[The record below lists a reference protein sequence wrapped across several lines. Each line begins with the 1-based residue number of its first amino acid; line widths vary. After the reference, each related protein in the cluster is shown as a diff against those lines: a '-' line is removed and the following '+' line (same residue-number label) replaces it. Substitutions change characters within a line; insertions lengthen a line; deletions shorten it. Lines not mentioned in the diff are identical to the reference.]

1 MTINCPHPKMP
12 PTQPSDEENATTMT
26 LTQVPSPASAR
37 VAALMASSPLS
48 RVQTSEISK
57 LVGSNDEES
66 EDDEYDSSLMSS
78 TSLLTDQH
86 SDQPNGVVI
95 RVTKMTSLI
104 ENLRCKLSQNRSLR
118 DGRSDSLRSILN
130 SSIDNCYVDESMIMT
145 GDNDCTSGV
154 ISSTYDDDVSTL
166 ELEAN
171 SVDKLLSAKEI
182 DVRINELAKKKFKV
196 DLVPRIS
203 KPKLDEEIKENINI
217 NIPNN
222 ARQEAFSTTKAL
234 PLHQASSTTSMQ
246 KQQRALKCLQ
256 DALQIMQS
264 KSSDSSSSTESLGKN
279 PFVERLNFN
288 ISSKRNKSMACST
301 TDADNNRRNR
311 REGIDTRTW
320 LDVSLDQ
327 KKSAITA
334 SSTFSI
340 SPMKNESKSTSYA
353 GPIPLESEREPH
365 VRQMQETMS
374 IIHMDSHRS
383 LADNSPAVASSTKSI
398 TTNRIQLEQSKSDD
412 TTQNTKTTIVQSSVL
427 SSELGIGN
435 ALYCDKYEKNIEKA
449 SQNCVDNN
457 ESNVDKPKSVSS
469 RPPLSPK
476 PPMYNEKVSLSR
488 TKRSPIRSPNIF
500 RGVPDKVHCHQKSST
515 SNTSPKTTNTLLEG
529 GCLDNAL
536 VATPHIDKSSTKL
549 LKSHKKND
557 RSISTKRSCLELGYD
572 SIGATSPAFSTTP
585 AAAFNPLAF
594 EAELLTTPPS
604 PGPLKKQRMFANHD
618 TCVETKES
626 PLQEVSS
633 IASALDDTFVIG
645 PNETPE
651 VQLSKLSERM
661 KMIEKSQAT
670 NCCHADIENE
680 KMNTRTSPNQLS
692 YLRDLVKTLENKIQ
706 FEREEKL
713 NVEEQRSSIERQ
725 LKEEIIRNAS
735 IKAKLESEKRKVANV
750 IQEHSSLIQNLQSQ
764 ISNHDVK
771 VQCEAEMGMTKA
783 LAQEVN
789 ESIATMKDETLE
801 RNNRKLL
808 QNQKNLEWDL
818 QSCATDNY
826 TLRQCLLSHVS
837 EVSAKEQT
845 YAFAL
850 SQLNSLSAC
859 HYELLQ
865 SLKYEKRERKEEVT
879 TLQLKL
885 DKMSRQMIQLN
896 QQNHDLQS
904 ENDRLRISRKKQ
916 CVEEQRSMFF
926 RRGVRGAYGSS
937 SVVTRYPSQQN
948 NASHHQQQ
956 QQIQNQDNRNCN
968 ELLMRES
975 LHQQLQGVATK
986 NQRIKDVALMSHTD
1000 KIKYM
1005 FNIK

>member
-1 MTINCPHPKMP
+1 
-12 PTQPSDEENATTMT
+12 
-26 LTQVPSPASAR
+26 
-37 VAALMASSPLS
+37 MASSPLS

-57 LVGSNDEES
+57 LVDSNNDEES
-66 EDDEYDSSLMSS
+66 EDDECESSLMSS
-78 TSLLTDQH
+78 TSLFMSDQH

-118 DGRSDSLRSILN
+118 DGRSDCLRSILN
-130 SSIDNCYVDESMIMT
+130 SSIDNCNVDESIIVT
-145 GDNDCTSGV
+145 GDNNDTNRHNV
-154 ISSTYDDDVSTL
+154 SSTYDANVSTL

-171 SVDKLLSAKEI
+171 SVDKLLSAKEMN
-182 DVRINELAKKKFKV
+182 VRINECAKKKYKV
-196 DLVPRIS
+196 DLVPRIA
-203 KPKLDEEIKENINI
+203 KPKLDEEMKENINI
-217 NIPNN
+217 NIPINT
-222 ARQEAFSTTKAL
+222 RQEAFATTKAL

-264 KSSDSSSSTESLGKN
+264 KSSDSSSRRTESSLGN
-279 PFVERLNFN
+279 DHFVERLNFK
-288 ISSKRNKSMACST
+288 ISSKRNNSMACST
-301 TDADNNRRNR
+301 TNSDINRSNR

-353 GPIPLESEREPH
+353 GPIPLESEREPRQID
-365 VRQMQETMS
+365 VRQTQSIETVS
-374 IIHMDSHRS
+374 IIHTDSHHS
-383 LADNSPAVASSTKSI
+383 LADNSPAAGSYTKSI
-398 TTNRIQLEQSKSDD
+398 TTNMTQLEQSKFDD
-412 TTQNTKTTIVQSSVL
+412 MTQNPKTTIVQSSVL
-427 SSELGIGN
+427 SNEPGIGN
-435 ALYCDKYEKNIEKA
+435 ALYCEKYEKNIEKA
-449 SQNCVDNN
+449 RQNCVDNN

-476 PPMYNEKVSLSR
+476 PPMRRLSR
-488 TKRSPIRSPNIF
+488 TKMPQRRSPTRSPNIF
-500 RGVPDKVHCHQKSST
+500 RGVPDKVQCHQNDSNSINSST
-515 SNTSPKTTNTLLEG
+515 SNIPRKSTKTLLEGGLEG

-536 VATPHIDKSSTKL
+536 VATPHIENLSTKL
-549 LKSHKKND
+549 VKSYSSNKKDND
-557 RSISTKRSCLELGYD
+557 RSISIKRSCPGLGYD
-572 SIGATSPAFSTTP
+572 SIGATSPAFTMTP
-585 AAAFNPLAF
+585 AATFNPLAF
-594 EAELLTTPPS
+594 EAELLTTPPN

-618 TCVETKES
+618 KCDETKES
-626 PLQEVSS
+626 PLQEVCS

-651 VQLSKLSERM
+651 AQLSNLSERV
-661 KMIEKSQAT
+661 KMVEISQAH
-670 NCCHADIENE
+670 NSCHADMKNDNV
-680 KMNTRTSPNQLS
+680 NTRTSPNQQNDIS
-692 YLRDLVKTLENKIQ
+692 TLRDLVQKLENKIQ
-706 FEREEKL
+706 LEREEKL
-713 NVEEQRSSIERQ
+713 YVEEQRSNIEHR
-725 LKEEIIRNAS
+725 LKEEIIYNAS
-735 IKAKLESEKRKVANV
+735 IKAELESEKRKVANV
-750 IQEHSSLIQNLQSQ
+750 IHEHSSIVQHLQSQ
-764 ISNHDVK
+764 ISKYDDK
-771 VQCEAEMGMTKA
+771 VRYKAEMGMTKA
-783 LAQEVN
+783 IAQEVN
-789 ESIATMKDETLE
+789 QSIATMKDETLE

-808 QNQKNLEWDL
+808 QNQKRTEWYL
-818 QSCATDNY
+818 QSCATDND

-904 ENDRLRISRKKQ
+904 ENDRLRNSRKKQ

-926 RRGVRGAYGSS
+926 RREVRGAYGSS
-937 SVVTRYPSQQN
+937 SVVTRYPPQQN

-986 NQRIKDVALMSHTD
+986 NQRINDVALMSHTD